1 MLFFLPPAHAARS
14 LLQQLGPCKPG
25 CTPAHI
31 SASDP
36 PPGWILPVY
45 RLKSGTSSGISLA
58 TSGAQHVSVRATAE
72 QWNYAISSC
81 KKKSWSRL
89 GWDETLGF
97 PSFFIFFFSLL
108 CGMKAWLLEQLCN
121 HKGKAHGCW
130 LGGVLAQLHPCSWF
144 CESFQASLTQTLP
157 IFPAPEPATSKTS
170 LVFFTRNWCLQWNEC
185 PQLSFDGENTH
196 FLLKASV
203 ARHRQGS
210 RCCSCVFIAVILFW
224 SAHLLKSTFSTEQDL
239 HW

>member
-1 MLFFLPPAHAARS
+1 MGWNFGFSFLF
-14 LLQQLGPCKPG
+14 
-25 CTPAHI
+25 
-31 SASDP
+31 
-36 PPGWILPVY
+36 Y
-45 RLKSGTSSGISLA
+45 
-58 TSGAQHVSVRATAE
+58 
-72 QWNYAISSC
+72 
-81 KKKSWSRL
+81 
-89 GWDETLGF
+89 
-97 PSFFIFFFSLL
+97 FFFSLL

-170 LVFFTRNWCLQWNEC
+170 LVFFHEKLMSSVEWV
-185 PQLSFDGENTH
+185 PSAQLWWGKYTH